1 MDFTGVPDST
11 VGAITD
17 VDITDEGFIGDPAL
31 NGNASSKGTK
41 DSSTAA
47 FETAVAALKDTRD
60 SSTVAFEM
68 AIVAFTAGGGSCGG
82 RVILERTAANN
93 RDKKHIANTSAEANP
108 RTLFFGLSSSR
119 IVFSI

>member
-60 SSTVAFEM
+60 SSTVVFEM
-68 AIVAFTAGGGSCGG
+68 AIVAFTAGGGKAGG
-82 RVILERTAANN
+82 EGTGGGSAEKKGEKKKI
-93 RDKKHIANTSAEANP
+93 RDKRSDAHAT
-108 RTLFFGLSSSR
+108 RC
-119 IVFSI
+119 VFAKVLI

>member
-60 SSTVAFEM
+60 SSTVVFEM
-68 AIVAFTAGGGSCGG
+68 AIVAFTAGVSMAVVEATVAG
-82 RVILERTAANN
+82 
-93 RDKKHIANTSAEANP
+93 IANSQEE
-108 RTLFFGLSSSR
+108 
-119 IVFSI
+119 

>member
-60 SSTVAFEM
+60 SSTVVFEM
-68 AIVAFTAGGGSCGG
+68 AIVAFTAGGGNWVGMAPGAGQS
-82 RVILERTAANN
+82 LTAEKTKIIISN
-93 RDKKHIANTSAEANP
+93 RRQNSTTTRS
-108 RTLFFGLSSSR
+108 
-119 IVFSI
+119 FS